1 MDANPHREAS
11 IFAMRIFVINWQD
24 IRNPMGGGAEVHC
37 HEIFKRIAAMG
48 HEVTQLSC
56 GFAGA
61 PISEI
66 VDGIRIIRI
75 AQRNTF
81 NFAVRS
87 YYKKHVEHAGYDV
100 VVDDI
105 NKIPFYTPRYVKE
118 PIVAIAHHFFG
129 KSIFKE
135 TDPLRAA
142 YVAGSE
148 MLVGRVYKNTR
159 FAAVSEST
167 KAELEAKGI
176 PGAQITLVRNALNHE
191 LFPMAVMEK
200 EQVPVFAYFGRMKKY
215 KSPDHAL
222 RAFADLHAHQPAAQF
237 WFIGSG
243 DFVGSLQKLAR
254 ELGIEKSVT
263 FFGRVSDEQKA
274 LLLSRAWCAVNTSM
288 KEGWGITNIEA
299 NACGTPVLAANVPGL
314 RDSVADQI
322 SGLLYPYGNINVLSV
337 MMERL
342 VADNAL
348 RERLSHGA
356 VQWAQSFSWD
366 TEAAAML
373 ELLEKTA
380 MSASASL

>member
-1 MDANPHREAS
+1 
-11 IFAMRIFVINWQD
+11 MRIFVINWQD

-135 TDPLRAA
+135 TDPLRAG

-148 MLVGRVYKNTR
+148 MLVGRVYKHTR

-167 KAELEAKGI
+167 KAELESKGI
-176 PGAQITLVRNALNHE
+176 PGANITLVRNALNHE
-191 LFPMAVMEK
+191 MFPMNVTEK
-200 EQVPVFAYFGRMKKY
+200 ESDPVFAYFGRMKKY

-222 RAFADLHAHQPAAQF
+222 RAFATLHAHRPSAQF

-243 DFVGSLQKLAR
+243 DFVGALQKLAR
-254 ELGIEKSVT
+254 ELGVEKSVT
-263 FFGRVSDEQKA
+263 FYGRVSDEQKA
-274 LLLSRAWCAVNTSM
+274 VLLSRAWCVVNTSM

-314 RDSVADQI
+314 RDSVSDQQ
-322 SGLLYPYGNINVLSV
+322 SGLLYPYGNINVLSI

-342 VADNAL
+342 ASDDAL
-348 RERLSHGA
+348 RERLCAGA
-356 VQWAQSFSWD
+356 VQWARSFSWD
-366 TEAAAML
+366 SEAEVML
-373 ELLEKTA
+373 ELLQQA
-380 MSASASL
+380 AQASAAIP